1 MANKIANDGSGGNG
15 KGVSFLERLK
25 QGLKKTR
32 EGLVGRVETLV
43 RGRAKIDDDL
53 LDDIEELLIE
63 SDLGVSVATE
73 VIENLKKKVAEGR
86 VTSPDAVMGLL
97 KEELLALVGE
107 EGEPI
112 RAAAGG
118 ITVIMVVGV
127 NGTGKT
133 TTVGKLAALLRASD
147 NRVMVAAADTF
158 RAAAIE
164 QLEVWARRAG
174 AEFISQQQGSDPAA
188 VVYDAA
194 AAARSRKVDY
204 LLIDTAGR
212 LHTKS
217 NLMEELKKIRRV
229 VGRELEG
236 APHEVLLVVDATTGQ
251 NGVAQAS
258 RFKDAVDVTGLVLT
272 KLDGTAK
279 GGIAISIRKELGIP
293 VRFIGVGEAVEDLR
307 EFNPRLFIDALF
319 SS

>member
-1 MANKIANDGSGGNG
+1 MANNGPGNKGGL
-15 KGVSFLERLK
+15 FLDRLRR
-25 QGLKKTR
+25 GLKKTR
-32 EGLVGRVETLV
+32 EGLVGRLETLL

-53 LDDIEELLIE
+53 LCDIEELLIE

-73 VIENLKKKVAEGR
+73 IIENLKNRVSEGR
-86 VTSPDAVMGLL
+86 ITSPEAVMGLL
-97 KEELLALVGE
+97 KEGLLALVGE

-112 RAAAGG
+112 RAAAGAT
-118 ITVIMVVGV
+118 TVIMVVGV

-133 TTVGKLAALLRASD
+133 TTVGKLAAMLRASGS
-147 NRVMVAAADTF
+147 RVMVAAADTF

-164 QLEVWARRAG
+164 QLEVWARKTG

-194 AAARSRKVDY
+194 AAARYRKTDY

-251 NGVAQAS
+251 NGVARAS
-258 RFKDAVDVTGLVLT
+258 RFKDAVGVTGLVLT

-307 EFNPRLFIDALF
+307 EFSPRLFIDALF

>member
-1 MANKIANDGSGGNG
+1 MANNGPGNKGGL
-15 KGVSFLERLK
+15 FLDRLRR
-25 QGLKKTR
+25 GLKKTR
-32 EGLVGRVETLV
+32 EGLVGRLETLL

-53 LDDIEELLIE
+53 LCDIEELLIE

-73 VIENLKKKVAEGR
+73 IIENLKNRVSEGR
-86 VTSPDAVMGLL
+86 ITSPEAVMGLL
-97 KEELLALVGE
+97 KEGLLALVGE

-112 RAAAGG
+112 RAAAGAT
-118 ITVIMVVGV
+118 TVIMVVGV

-133 TTVGKLAALLRASD
+133 TTVGKLAAMLRASGS
-147 NRVMVAAADTF
+147 RVMVAAADTF

-164 QLEVWARRAG
+164 QLEVWARKTG

-194 AAARSRKVDY
+194 AAARSRKTDY

-258 RFKDAVDVTGLVLT
+258 RFKDAVGVTGLVLT

-307 EFNPRLFIDALF
+307 EFSPRLFIDALF

>member
-1 MANKIANDGSGGNG
+1 MANNGSDNRGI
-15 KGVSFLERLK
+15 SFFDRLRR
-25 QGLKKTR
+25 GLKKTR
-32 EGLVGRVETLV
+32 DGLVGGLETLL

-73 VIENLKKKVAEGR
+73 VIENLKNRVAEGR
-86 VTSPDAVMGLL
+86 VSSPEAVMGLL

-107 EGEPI
+107 EGEPV
-112 RAAAGG
+112 RAAHGTT
-118 ITVIMVVGV
+118 TVIMVVGV

-133 TTVGKLAALLRASD
+133 TTIGKLAAMLRASGS
-147 NRVMVAAADTF
+147 RVMIAAADTF

-164 QLEVWARRAG
+164 QLEVWARKAG

-251 NGVAQAS
+251 NGVSQAS
-258 RFKDAVDVTGLVLT
+258 RFKDAVGVTGLVLT

-307 EFNPRLFIDALF
+307 EFSPRLFIDALF

>member
-1 MANKIANDGSGGNG
+1 MADNG
-15 KGVSFLERLK
+15 LTDKRHSFLDRLK
-25 QGLKKTR
+25 RGLKKTR
-32 EGLVGRVETLV
+32 EGLIGRVESLIK
-43 RGRAKIDDDL
+43 GRTKIDDNL

-63 SDLGVSVATE
+63 SDLGVGVVTE
-73 VIENLKKKVAEGR
+73 ITEDLKKR
-86 VTSPDAVMGLL
+86 VSEERLTSPAAIMDVL
-97 KEELLALVGE
+97 KEELLSLIDE
-107 EGEPI
+107 EGVPI
-112 RAAAGG
+112 RCEKGTT
-118 ITVIMVVGV
+118 TVIMVVGV

-133 TTVGKLAALLRASD
+133 TTVGKLAAMLRSEG
-147 NRVMVAAADTF
+147 NRVVVAAADTF

-174 AEFISQQQGSDPAA
+174 AEVIRQQQGSDPAA
-188 VVYDAA
+188 VVYDAIA
-194 AAARSRKVDY
+194 AAKSRCADY

-251 NGVAQAS
+251 NGVSQA
-258 RFKDAVDVTGLVLT
+258 RLFGDAVGVTGLVLT

-279 GGIAISIRKELGIP
+279 GGIAVSIHKELGIP
-293 VRFIGVGEAVEDLR
+293 VKLIGVGEAVDDLR
-307 EFNPRLFIDALF
+307 EFDPGLFVDALF

>member
-1 MANKIANDGSGGNG
+1 MGNKMANDGSGSNG
-15 KGVSFLERLK
+15 KGVSFFERLK
-25 QGLKKTR
+25 RGLKKTR
-32 EGLVGRVETLV
+32 EGLVGRLETLV

-73 VIENLKKKVAEGR
+73 VIENLKSKVADGR

-107 EGEPI
+107 EGEPM
-112 RAAAGG
+112 RAADGPT
-118 ITVIMVVGV
+118 TVIMMVGV

-133 TTVGKLAALLRASD
+133 TTVGKLAALLRSSG

-194 AAARSRKVDY
+194 AAARTRKVDY

-251 NGVAQAS
+251 NGVSQAS
-258 RFKDAVDVTGLVLT
+258 RFRDAVGVTGLVLT

-293 VRFIGVGEAVEDLR
+293 VRFIGVGEAVDDLR
-307 EFNPRLFIDALF
+307 EFNSRLFIDALF

>member
-107 EGEPI
+107 EGESI

-118 ITVIMVVGV
+118 TTVIMVVGV

-133 TTVGKLAALLRASD
+133 TTVGKLAALLRASG